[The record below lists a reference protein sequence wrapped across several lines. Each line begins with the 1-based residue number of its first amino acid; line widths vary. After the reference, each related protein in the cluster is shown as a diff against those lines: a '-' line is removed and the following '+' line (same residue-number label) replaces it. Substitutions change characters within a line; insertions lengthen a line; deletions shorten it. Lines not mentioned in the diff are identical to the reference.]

1 MNRLNGIASEGMD
14 PKKDPTKEDGGE
26 KSLDEEFDWDDDEDE
41 EFDEEN
47 DWDDDEDEENDWD
60 DDEDEEFDEENDW
73 DDDEDEEL
81 DEDDIDELIE
91 DMDEEDEETV
101 TDALQFNLYL
111 LKKVKKR
118 VAFLEKRLNK
128 CGLQVAMRA
137 YHN

>member
-47 DWDDDEDEENDWD
+47 DWDDDE
-60 DDEDEEFDEENDW
+60 DEENDW

>member
-26 KSLDEEFDWDDDEDE
+26 KSLDEEF
-41 EFDEEN
+41 
-47 DWDDDEDEENDWD
+47 DWD